1 MQQGGVS
8 CVFRFV
14 SNSRFEK
21 GEGQLDE
28 GDEFSIGRKGARR
41 KRHWGWLNG
50 YRHRERRKPLEPA
63 TKVCTR
69 LILNVNLH
77 HICMHHRAYPRLTR
91 STPGLNT
98 SLIAVY
104 ISPPVHAA
112 MPVPLRPGHV
122 WNLVI
127 RRLILSL
134 SFRIR
139 RRVPF
144 ICYYYRTFRIFI
156 RIEDSM
162 GFLTNLFHCNHCATL
177 SFEIFLSTFYFQS
190 YSESSCLILVVIS
203 IFWEASI
210 IISITFRSILTFN
223 RYWKMCI
230 LGWDDKMTRIV
241 AFDFNDVTNIYI
253 YICTWKI
260 IDILGGFAIISIVG
274 LPIGV
279 EKCVHDLIESWRDPS
294 SSPSH

>member
-41 KRHWGWLNG
+41 KRHRGWLNG

-139 RRVPF
+139 RRIPF

-156 RIEDSM
+156 RIEDFMVSYESVS
-162 GFLTNLFHCNHCATL
+162 LLSLCN
-177 SFEIFLSTFYFQS
+177 FIFWNISFYF
-190 YSESSCLILVVIS
+190 LFS
-203 IFWEASI
+203 IVF
-210 IISITFRSILTFN
+210 
-223 RYWKMCI
+223 
-230 LGWDDKMTRIV
+230 RIV
-241 AFDFNDVTNIYI
+241 VFNFSGN
-253 YICTWKI
+253 
-260 IDILGGFAIISIVG
+260 ILGGFDHYIDYVSINIDFQSVLKNVYFG
-274 LPIGV
+274 M
-279 EKCVHDLIESWRDPS
+279 RR
-294 SSPSH
+294 

>member
-41 KRHWGWLNG
+41 KRHRGWLNG

-104 ISPPVHAA
+104 ISPPVHYAA
-112 MPVPLRPGHV
+112 TPVPLRPGHV

-144 ICYYYRTFRIFI
+144 IIIVRFVFLFESKTPW
-156 RIEDSM
+156 
-162 GFLTNLFHCNHCATL
+162 GFLRICFTVITVQLYLLKYF
-177 SFEIFLSTFYFQS
+177 FL
-190 YSESSCLILVVIS
+190 LS
-203 IFWEASI
+203 IF
-210 IISITFRSILTFN
+210 N
-223 RYWKMCI
+223 RI
-230 LGWDDKMTRIV
+230 PNRRV
-241 AFDFNDVTNIYI
+241 
-253 YICTWKI
+253 
-260 IDILGGFAIISIVG
+260 
-274 LPIGV
+274 
-279 EKCVHDLIESWRDPS
+279 
-294 SSPSH
+294 